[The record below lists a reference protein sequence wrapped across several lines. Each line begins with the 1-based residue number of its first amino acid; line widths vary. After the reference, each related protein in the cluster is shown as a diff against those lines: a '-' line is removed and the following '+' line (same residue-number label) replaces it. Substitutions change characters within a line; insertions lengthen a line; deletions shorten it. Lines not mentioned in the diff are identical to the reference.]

1 MRNTFIVF
9 GIGLYVAMEIPKKP
23 FHQRARVA
31 RSRSRRIALIY
42 DARSAYDTKV
52 MAGIA
57 TYLHE
62 AVGWNVYIEENALK
76 DQRLPDLGTWKG
88 DGIIA
93 NFDHPRVAAA
103 VVKSRLPA
111 VGFGSGYGWYPPAS
125 EIPYFFTNNVAITA
139 LAADHF
145 VSKGLRHFAFC
156 GYPAS
161 RINGWS
167 SERQDSFKAELAR
180 RGYPCKVYPAKTATE
195 ATWVSLHR
203 SLDAWLRS
211 LPKPVGILASN
222 DIRGRQILESCRDCS
237 LRVPENVAVLGVDND
252 ELLCSLSSPLLSSI
266 EQGAKRLGYEAAKL
280 LDSLMSKPASL
291 RSRKNVIDPFG
302 VVARASTD
310 VLAIEDPHLAKAMT
324 FISHHFADGISV
336 EDVVAAGGLSRS
348 GMEKKFRA
356 SLRFSIGSAIRRF
369 QLERARELILTTN
382 LPLKEIAANLSYPSV
397 QHMTTIVRRAFG
409 HPPARL
415 RQMMAPEI

>member
-1 MRNTFIVF
+1 M
-9 GIGLYVAMEIPKKP
+9 AIPKVS
-23 FHQRARVA
+23 HRTRAYGA
-31 RSRSRRIALIY
+31 RPRSRRIALIY

-52 MAGIA
+52 MAGVA
-57 TYLHE
+57 TYIHE
-62 AVGWNVYIEENALK
+62 TAGWNVYIEESALK

-111 VGFGSGYGWYPPAS
+111 VGFGSGYGWYPAAS
-125 EIPYFFTNNVAITA
+125 DIPYFFTNNQAIAA
-139 LAADHF
+139 LAADHLT
-145 VSKGLRHFAFC
+145 SKGLRNFAFC
-156 GYPAS
+156 GYPGS

-167 SERQDSFKAELAR
+167 SERQESFKAELAR
-180 RGYPCKVYPAKTATE
+180 RGNLCRVYPAKMATE

-222 DIRGRQILESCRDCS
+222 DIRGRQILESCRDCF
-237 LRVPENVAVLGVDND
+237 LRVPEDVAVLGVDND
-252 ELLCSLSSPLLSSI
+252 ELLCSLSSPLLSSV

-280 LDSLMSKPASL
+280 LDSLISKPASV
-291 RSRKNVIDPFG
+291 RNRKNVIDPFG

-310 VLAIEDPHLAKAMT
+310 VLAIEDPHLAKAMM
-324 FISHHFADGISV
+324 FISKQFANGISV
-336 EDVVAAGGLSRS
+336 EDVVAAVGLSRS

-356 SLRFSIGSAIRRF
+356 RLRFSIGSAIRRF

-397 QHMTTIVRRAFG
+397 QHMTTVVRRELG
-409 HPPARL
+409 NPPARL
-415 RQMMAPEI
+415 RQMMATEF

>member
-1 MRNTFIVF
+1 M
-9 GIGLYVAMEIPKKP
+9 AIPKVS
-23 FHQRARVA
+23 HRTRAYGA
-31 RSRSRRIALIY
+31 RPRSRRIALIY

-52 MAGIA
+52 MAGVA
-57 TYLHE
+57 TYIHE
-62 AVGWNVYIEENALK
+62 TAGWNVYIEESALK

-111 VGFGSGYGWYPPAS
+111 VGFGSGYGWYPAAS
-125 EIPYFFTNNVAITA
+125 DIPYFFTNNQAIAA
-139 LAADHF
+139 LAADHLT
-145 VSKGLRHFAFC
+145 SRGLRNFAFC
-156 GYPAS
+156 GYPGS

-167 SERQDSFKAELAR
+167 SERQESFKAELAR
-180 RGYPCKVYPAKTATE
+180 RGYLCRVYPAKMATE

-222 DIRGRQILESCRDCS
+222 DIRGRQILESCRDCF
-237 LRVPENVAVLGVDND
+237 LRVPEDVAVLGVDND
-252 ELLCSLSSPLLSSI
+252 ELLCSLSSPLLSSV

-280 LDSLMSKPASL
+280 LDSLISKPASV
-291 RSRKNVIDPFG
+291 RNRKNVIDPFG

-310 VLAIEDPHLAKAMT
+310 VLAIEDPHLAKAMM
-324 FISHHFADGISV
+324 FISKQFANGISV
-336 EDVVAAGGLSRS
+336 EDVVAAVGLSRS

-356 SLRFSIGSAIRRF
+356 RLRFSIGSAIRRF

-397 QHMTTIVRRAFG
+397 QHMTTVVRRELG

-415 RQMMAPEI
+415 RQMMAPEF